1 MIPRYLQGQ
10 IEDSLAKYPA
20 VGLVGPRQVGKTT
33 LAKAIQAHTKQKAVY
48 IDLELPSDHTKL
60 RDAELYLGQFS
71 DRLVIIDEIQ
81 RMPSL
86 FPLMRAL
93 IDQRRT
99 AGRFFLLGSASPDLI
114 RQVSETLAGRI
125 IYHELTPFAIDE
137 VGKKTVTSLWLRG
150 GYPLSF
156 LSRDDQESFSWREA
170 FMRTYLEM
178 EIPQLGVRVPASEL
192 RRFWTMV
199 AHLHGQLWNASQIA
213 NSLGVSAPTVRH
225 YLDILEGTF
234 IVRQLQPYH
243 SNIKKRLTKSPKVY
257 IRDSGIL
264 HTLLRIRTSE
274 DLQGHPSVGSSW
286 EGFVVEQLIS
296 MVPADWQVFFYRTA
310 AGAEIDLLLL
320 DGRNRI
326 IAIEVKYSL
335 SPKLSKGFRTAWA
348 DLSCHKGYVVYPGK
362 EAYPIDKSV
371 TALPVQEL
379 VKVLIGARKT
389 DRRGEGR

>member
-1 MIPRYLQGQ
+1 MMIQRRIQKQ
-10 IEDSLAKYPA
+10 IEDSLSKYPA

-33 LAKAIQAHTKQKAVY
+33 LAKAIRPKMKREAAY
-48 IDLELPSDHTKL
+48 IDLELPSDTAKL
-60 RDAELYLGQFS
+60 QDAELYLGQFS
-71 DRLVIIDEIQ
+71 DRLVIVDEMQ

-93 IDQRRT
+93 IDQERT
-99 AGRFFLLGSASPDLI
+99 AGRFLLLGSASPDLI
-114 RQVSETLAGRI
+114 KQTSETLAGRI
-125 IYHELTPFAIDE
+125 MYHELTPFTIDE
-137 VGKKTVTSLWLRG
+137 VSKKRVTALWLQG

-156 LSRDDQESFSWREA
+156 LSKDGTESFSWREA
-170 FMRTYLEM
+170 FVRTYLEM
-178 EIPQLGVRVPASEL
+178 EIPQLGVRVPSSEL

-225 YLDILEGTF
+225 YLDIIDDTF

-243 SNIKKRLTKSPKVY
+243 LNIKKRLIKSPKVY

-264 HTLLRIRTSE
+264 HTLLKIRTIE

-286 EGFVVEQLIS
+286 EGFVVEQLMSI
-296 MVPADWQVFFYRTA
+296 VPADWQAFFYRTA

-320 DGRNRI
+320 DGKNRI

-335 SPKLSKGFRTAWA
+335 SPKLSRGFWSAWA
-348 DLSCHKGYVVYPGK
+348 DLSCHKGYVIYPGK
-362 EAYPIDKSV
+362 EAYPIDKNV
-371 TALPVQEL
+371 TVLPVQEL
-379 VKVLIGARKT
+379 AKVLM
-389 DRRGEGR
+389 

>member
-1 MIPRYLQGQ
+1 
-10 IEDSLAKYPA
+10 
-20 VGLVGPRQVGKTT
+20 
-33 LAKAIQAHTKQKAVY
+33 
-48 IDLELPSDHTKL
+48 
-60 RDAELYLGQFS
+60 
-71 DRLVIIDEIQ
+71 
-81 RMPSL
+81 
-86 FPLMRAL
+86 
-93 IDQRRT
+93 
-99 AGRFFLLGSASPDLI
+99 
-114 RQVSETLAGRI
+114 
-125 IYHELTPFAIDE
+125 

-156 LSRDDQESFSWREA
+156 LSGDDQESFSWREA

-264 HTLLRIRTSE
+264 HTLLRIGTSE
-274 DLQGHPSVGSSW
+274 DLQNHPSVGSSW

-335 SPKLSKGFRTAWA
+335 SPKLSKGFWTAWA

-389 DRRGEGR
+389 DRRAGGR